1 MCASPTV
8 QRCFVC
14 LPTGRTPASLT
25 PNDKLRVEQ
34 LIAGQL
40 HAILGDAV
48 VLRRLVSH
56 TILNGRT
63 GHVVTGPGPVGS
75 GRCFVKLAPDGEIVH
90 IATANLHV
98 FTAGNVFFV
107 NDATTL
113 RHYYAP
119 HDIIKWFCPDDMS
132 LPHATGAG
140 EHLQLWPGGPMVHA
154 EAHNAYWGG
163 QPTYA
168 EAAPLAHRSGVA
180 VVKTRVGYI
189 TGMIEGATEA
199 QSRAFVQTMFDQGP

>member
-1 MCASPTV
+1 MCACPTV

-25 PNDKLRVEQ
+25 PNDQLRVEQ

-63 GHVVTGPGPVGS
+63 GHVVTGPGPLGS
-75 GRCFVKLAPDGEIVH
+75 GLCFVKLAPDGEIVH

-119 HDIIKWFCPDDMS
+119 DDIIKWLCPDGMS
-132 LPHATGAG
+132 LPDATGAG

-189 TGMIEGATEA
+189 TASIEGATEA
-199 QSRAFVQTMFDQGP
+199 QNRAFVQAMFDLGP